1 LETLNGAIRACV
13 VEGGGRLYITEK
25 EFLNKS
31 TKMSSIDIKP
41 TTDSVPAPI
50 PLADI
55 EDISEHKLISEKRLN
70 VCNFLQIRRMYGHI
84 YDAVECLN
92 SIYGLSVLLE
102 LVRNIMSVIVN
113 MLYII
118 VHLSTSNEKTSQYHF
133 SVLCWI
139 AFFIF
144 REFVIIVSC
153 HMAMCEAH
161 KLQDNVQRAL
171 LRQNVTT
178 DLLEQLKMFS
188 VQLTV
193 NGINFT
199 AFGFFTLN
207 LATLYTFI
215 ASLITYIIVL
225 VQLN

>member
-1 LETLNGAIRACV
+1 MNSL
-13 VEGGGRLYITEK
+13 
-25 EFLNKS
+25 
-31 TKMSSIDIKP
+31 
-41 TTDSVPAPI
+41 PAPI

-70 VCNFLQIRRMYGHI
+70 ARNFLEIRRMYGHI

-102 LVRNIMSVIVN
+102 LVRNVMSVIVYI
-113 MLYII
+113 LSII
-118 VHLSTSNEKTSQYHF
+118 VNLRTHNEKTGQYQF
-133 SVLCWI
+133 PVMCWI

-144 REFVIIVSC
+144 REVVIIVSC
-153 HMAMCEAH
+153 HMAMSEAH

-178 DLLEQLKMFS
+178 DLLEQLKIFS

-193 NGINFT
+193 NGIKFT

-207 LATLYTFI
+207 LATLSTFI
-215 ASLITYIIVL
+215 ASVITYIIVL